1 MTSGLSDHD
10 SDEDIVPG
18 EDHIDSAE
26 QINIRK
32 HIEHGKYDKR
42 YADYS
47 EEASEQQF
55 AMLR

>member
-1 MTSGLSDHD
+1 MKEPIQETSGLSDHD

-18 EDHIDSAE
+18 EDHIDNAE

-32 HIEHGKYDKR
+32 HIEHGKYDRR

-47 EEASEQQF
+47 EEASE
-55 AMLR
+55 